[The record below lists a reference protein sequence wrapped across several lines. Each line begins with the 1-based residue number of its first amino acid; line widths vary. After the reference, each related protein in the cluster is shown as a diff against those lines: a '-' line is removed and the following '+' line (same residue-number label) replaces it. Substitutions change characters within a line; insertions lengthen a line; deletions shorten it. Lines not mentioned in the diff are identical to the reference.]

1 MGQLVADSRFSAV
14 NPYSSRV
21 RSTGPEGSLPFFE
34 KKPWIISGQDSNVGW
49 DARGAR
55 APGYWPLVGPSLSTL
70 TLKVPR
76 AVVEPVGGPT
86 FELLGLDGP

>member
-1 MGQLVADSRFSAV
+1 MFSVV

-34 KKPWIISGQDSNVGW
+34 KKPWIVSGRDSIVGQD
-49 DARGAR
+49 AHGAR
-55 APGYWPLVGPSLSTL
+55 ALGYWPLAGPSLSITYL
-70 TLKVPR
+70 RVPEV
-76 AVVEPVGGPT
+76 VVEPIDGPT